1 MLLNYCWLQ
10 RREQHVNMRRE
21 RETPPRRLQK
31 IFVRIFLFRLRQ
43 TETHVFPSSVGILKL
58 TSRPRATLAALPRS
72 RPSSA
77 ALCLCA
83 GPAAASVCDAVTLS
97 QPTPPGTGTGR
108 TGLCLSL
115 LHFKI
120 HQPAA
125 PQRSLSLAR
134 SLSLS
139 SGTHARVNTGAISCY
154 LPPSFSSARARSRAH
169 VPYGACEHH
178 HGEFPW
184 PRLPSS
190 RRTRVVAGHSFASA
204 IVSAGCPIT
213 LVPLL
218 IGLFL
223 GVVVLPLVVV
233 AGGGRRRRR
242 RRAARGAVGG
252 LRGLEEPAG
261 DQGPARRHG
270 RRLLRA
276 RYVSDDRPP
285 PA

>member
-1 MLLNYCWLQ
+1 
-10 RREQHVNMRRE
+10 
-21 RETPPRRLQK
+21 
-31 IFVRIFLFRLRQ
+31 
-43 TETHVFPSSVGILKL
+43 
-58 TSRPRATLAALPRS
+58 
-72 RPSSA
+72 
-77 ALCLCA
+77 
-83 GPAAASVCDAVTLS
+83 
-97 QPTPPGTGTGR
+97 
-108 TGLCLSL
+108 
-115 LHFKI
+115 
-120 HQPAA
+120 
-125 PQRSLSLAR
+125 
-134 SLSLS
+134 
-139 SGTHARVNTGAISCY
+139 VNTDAISCS

-169 VPYGACEHH
+169 TYGACEHR

-184 PRLPSS
+184 PRLPSL
-190 RRTRVVAGHSFASA
+190 RTRVVAAGHLFASA
-204 IVSAGCPIT
+204 IVGAGCPIT

-223 GVVVLPLVVV
+223 GVVVLPLVV
-233 AGGGRRRRR
+233 AGGGRRR